1 MTEGAGEGDLGD
13 YMVFRGEWRG
23 DYSSPEQFKGGTG
36 ERELTSSQL

>member
-23 DYSSPEQFKGGTG
+23 GVTRRLNSLKG
-36 ERELTSSQL
+36 ELAKEN